1 MEELKIAQIDG
12 VRVITLNR
20 PERLN
25 ALHEALADELVKAL
39 ADASRDDE
47 VRVVVLTGA
56 GRGFCAG
63 LDLTSQSLEKESQ
76 RSRAVQLDPLGWVGR
91 QALAV
96 TACDKPV
103 IAAMN
108 GIAAGAGLA
117 LALACDLRYIAE
129 DATLT
134 TGYIRRG
141 LSPDAG
147 VTYFLPRLCGMAD
160 ATELIMTGRTVTAD
174 EANALRI
181 VNRVFARATFQE
193 EVMKIARELAAGPPL
208 ALTHSK
214 RLLAGTYDHSLADQ
228 LKLEWTAIH
237 QCFASEDVREGIQ
250 SFLEKRA
257 PQFTGK

>member
-1 MEELKIAQIDG
+1 MEELQVSQLDG
-12 VRVITLNR
+12 VRLITLNR

-25 ALHEALADELVKAL
+25 ALHEALAEELVKTL
-39 ADASRDDE
+39 DEASRDDQ
-47 VRVVVLTGA
+47 VRVVVVTGT

-63 LDLTSQSLEKESQ
+63 LDLTSHTFEERGQ
-76 RSRAVQLDPLGWVGR
+76 RSRFERLDPLGFVGR

-103 IAAMN
+103 IAAIN

-117 LALACDLRYIAE
+117 LALACDLRYMAD

-147 VTYFLPRLCGMAD
+147 VTYFLPRLCGMTD
-160 ATELIMTGRTVTAD
+160 ATELIMTGRTVTAN
-174 EANALRI
+174 EANGLRI

-193 EVMKIARELAAGPPL
+193 DVMKIAHELAAGPPL
-208 ALTHSK
+208 ALTQSK

-237 QCFASEDVREGIQ
+237 QCFASEDVREGVR
-250 SFLEKRA
+250 SFLEKRP
-257 PQFTGK
+257 PQFTGN